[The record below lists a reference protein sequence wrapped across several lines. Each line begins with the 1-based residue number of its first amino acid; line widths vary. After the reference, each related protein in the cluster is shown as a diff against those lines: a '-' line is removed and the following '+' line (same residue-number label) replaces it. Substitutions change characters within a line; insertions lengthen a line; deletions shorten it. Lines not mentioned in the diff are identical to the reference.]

1 MSERPRGGQTAPAA
15 EPDQRLDKW
24 LWVAR
29 FFKTRSLAA
38 EAAEG
43 GRVHVDGQRA
53 KPSRAVRPGC
63 RVRIGKGD
71 VEVEVVVRGLA
82 AQRRPFAEAS
92 QLYEETEAS
101 RQARELAAA
110 ERRSAPRREAGAGRP
125 TKRDRRQMDRVTGK
139 A

>member
-1 MSERPRGGQTAPAA
+1 VSEPPRGHGAAPPA
-15 EPDQRLDKW
+15 EPAQRLDKW

-29 FFKTRSLAA
+29 LFKTRALAA

-53 KPSRAVRPGC
+53 KPARAVRPGN
-63 RVRIGKGD
+63 RVRVSKGD
-71 VEVEVVVRGLA
+71 LELEVVVLGLA

-92 QLYEETEAS
+92 RLYQETAAS
-101 RQARELAAA
+101 REARERAAA
-110 ERRSAPRREAGAGRP
+110 ERQSAPRREAGAGRP
-125 TKRDRRQMDRVTGK
+125 TKRDRRQLERVTGK

>member
-1 MSERPRGGQTAPAA
+1 MSDRPRGSDAAPGP
-15 EPDQRLDKW
+15 EPGQRLDKW

-29 FFKTRSLAA
+29 FFKTRSVAA
-38 EAAEG
+38 EAVEG

-53 KPSRAVRPGC
+53 KPSRTVRPGS

-71 VEVEVVVRGLA
+71 VEFEVVVRGLA

-92 QLYEETEAS
+92 QLYEETAAS
-101 RQARELAAA
+101 REARERAAA
-110 ERRSAPRREAGAGRP
+110 ERRSAPQREHGAGRP
-125 TKRDRRQMDRVTGK
+125 TKRDRRQLDRVTGK